1 MTAAAPDFSL
11 TFSQGYL
18 MLRRIHVFGLFFLIL
33 LLATPEKIDAAEH
46 YDDLRRSLIR
56 QIIDDVRTT
65 SRYLKKSSLDEHVMI
80 AMSSVPRHSF
90 VPKAYRQH
98 AYENRPL
105 PISEG
110 QTISQPYIV
119 AIMTDLLN
127 IGPSDV
133 VLEVGTGSG
142 YQAAVLAELASQVY
156 TIEIIQPLQKSAS
169 KRLKTLG
176 YNNVKTKLGD
186 GYYGW
191 QEHAP
196 FDSIMVTAA
205 ANQIPPPLIK
215 QLKPGGRMIIPVG
228 GAFMT
233 QYLMLIEKRVD
244 GTVSTRQILPVR
256 FVPLTGKH

>member
-1 MTAAAPDFSL
+1 
-11 TFSQGYL
+11 
-18 MLRRIHVFGLFFLIL
+18 MLRIVNVFSLFFLIL
-33 LLATPEKIDAAEH
+33 FLATPGKLDAAGN
-46 YDDLRRSLIR
+46 YNDLRRNLIR
-56 QIIDDVRTT
+56 QIIDDVRRT
-65 SRYLKKSSLDEHVMI
+65 SLYLDKTALDEHVMI

-90 VPKAYRQH
+90 VPKAYIRY

-105 PISEG
+105 PIGAG

-127 IGPSDV
+127 IKSSDI

-142 YQAAVLAELASQVY
+142 YQAAILAELTSQVY
-156 TIEIIQPLQKSAS
+156 TIEIIKTLQKSAA
-169 KRLKTLG
+169 KRLKSLG
-176 YNNVKTKLGD
+176 YTNVETKLGD

-191 QEHAP
+191 EEHAP
-196 FDSIMVTAA
+196 FDAIMVTAA
-205 ANQIPPPLIK
+205 AGQIPPPLIK

-233 QYLMLIEKRVD
+233 QYLILVEKRID

>member
-1 MTAAAPDFSL
+1 MLQTVNAFS
-11 TFSQGYL
+11 
-18 MLRRIHVFGLFFLIL
+18 LFFLIL
-33 LLATPEKIDAAEH
+33 FLAYPGKLDAAEN
-46 YDDLRRSLIR
+46 YDELRRNLIR
-56 QIIDDVRTT
+56 EITDDVRST
-65 SRYLKKSSLDEHVMI
+65 SRNLNKTVLDEQVMI
-80 AMSSVPRHSF
+80 AMSSVPRHLF
-90 VPKAYRQH
+90 VPKAYIRY
-98 AYENRPL
+98 AYMNRPL
-105 PISEG
+105 PIGEG

-127 IGPSDV
+127 IKSSDI

-142 YQAAVLAELASQVY
+142 YQAAILGELARQVY
-156 TIEIIQPLQKSAS
+156 TMEIIRTLQRSAA
-169 KRLKTLG
+169 KRLKSLG
-176 YNNVKTKLGD
+176 YTNIETKLGD

-191 QEHAP
+191 EEHAP
-196 FDSIMVTAA
+196 FDAIMVTAA
-205 ANQIPPPLIK
+205 AGQIPPPLIK